1 MTVTPFWSVLKK
13 DYQVTLQINEGSKEP
28 PVDFP
33 LVLEPR
39 KEHSKEEIIHEVSKL
54 AAQSTDTDEQSV
66 IRQLLDSHGGAVHLK
81 GLALKNAD
89 EFSEFLDGLAG
100 KGKHA
105 WVPHEHIGMEVLRRP
120 HAKNVLNTNEYILQ
134 SSVPSK
140 STRPL
145 LIRIIEAHQATLSVG
160 ITNMP
165 SLQPTLATLSSFAK
179 RLPGLEERL
188 QSSVRWHCTTA

>member
-1 MTVTPFWSVLKK
+1 MTLTPFWSTLKK

-39 KEHSKEEIIHEVSKL
+39 KQHSKQENIDEVSKL
-54 AAQSTDTDEQSV
+54 AAQPTDTDEQSV

-105 WVPHEHIGMEVLRRP
+105 WVPHEHVGMEVLRRP
-120 HAKNVLNTNEYILQ
+120 HAKNVLNTNEYVL
-134 SSVPSK
+134 PSPSHFK
-140 STRPL
+140 KYAATD
-145 LIRIIEAHQATLSVG
+145 RIAEAHPVTLSVG

-165 SLQPTLATLSSFAK
+165 SLQSIPATSSSSAK
-179 RLPGLEERL
+179 RLPGPGARL
-188 QSSVRWHCTTA
+188 QSSVP